1 MFGLGSVMQD
11 TPVVMAV
18 QATIRE
24 SERSVAIAFADLTKR
39 QLGMT
44 EFLDDDQY
52 TCLESAMVALG
63 CRECVIPQENVKSP
77 DARKLRD
84 VMARCNVLVTE
95 KKKTNFRFVS
105 SLCKCKSM
113 DMMYFQV
120 WTKSP
125 GAQIEFELADENLK
139 DMFLLFQVSRCGGR
153 SGSPCEGSNEAPQ
166 RFSGQFRGGSCC
178 SSCPACLH

>member
-1 MFGLGSVMQD
+1 MQD

-95 KKKTNFRFVS
+95 KKKTNFRFCIFLVQMQKHGHDVVS
-105 SLCKCKSM
+105 SL
-113 DMMYFQV
+113 DQV
-120 WTKSP
+120 TMC
-125 GAQIEFELADENLK
+125 AD
-139 DMFLLFQVSRCGGR
+139 
-153 SGSPCEGSNEAPQ
+153 
-166 RFSGQFRGGSCC
+166 
-178 SSCPACLH
+178 